1 MAQLGRGMDSGISL
15 DRLRRSVLIE
25 TISIPNYAR
34 LLAGQVIAAFGDRIN
49 QTALLAIVVYVSTGN
64 TAKYSA
70 DIIFFGVLP
79 YVALGPFAMSLVDR
93 MDRRRTMV
101 GADLARALLAA
112 VFPLVFYWVP
122 HHYIVYILVF
132 LMGACGAVFTPCR
145 MALMPSLVPT
155 GRLLPANAI
164 ASQAGVVATL
174 ATMPIAGWIVENL
187 GRNSSFLINAT
198 TYLVSAVFL
207 LRLVLPRRG
216 EGVTR
221 APRPRPVRDLRLGLG
236 YLGRHRE
243 VASSVLAFSLMQGLV
258 AVFFVAFL
266 SYGVDVLGQTVGGVN
281 LLFGAIGLGMGAGAV
296 WMGSRPAHFEGALWP
311 LLMMV
316 GAGAGMWVLSLVF
329 NPWLAAPVLFAIGG
343 CAVTVLTPMDT
354 FLQRAVPDRFRG
366 RVFAVRGI
374 LVGSAFL
381 FSLQFSKAILR
392 QLGTLTTFRTLAVA
406 SVVAGILFALIQR
419 RAASLIL
426 SQKSDP
432 MGGS

>member
-1 MAQLGRGMDSGISL
+1 
-15 DRLRRSVLIE
+15 
-25 TISIPNYAR
+25 
-34 LLAGQVIAAFGDRIN
+34 
-49 QTALLAIVVYVSTGN
+49 
-64 TAKYSA
+64 
-70 DIIFFGVLP
+70 
-79 YVALGPFAMSLVDR
+79 
-93 MDRRRTMV
+93 
-101 GADLARALLAA
+101 
-112 VFPLVFYWVP
+112 
-122 HHYIVYILVF
+122 
-132 LMGACGAVFTPCR
+132 
-145 MALMPSLVPT
+145 
-155 GRLLPANAI
+155 
-164 ASQAGVVATL
+164 
-174 ATMPIAGWIVENL
+174 MPIAGWIVENL

-198 TYLVSAVFL
+198 TYLVSAAFL
-207 LRLVLPRRG
+207 LRLVLPWRR
-216 EGVTR
+216 EGVTQ

-296 WMGSRPAHFEGALWP
+296 WMGSRPARFEGALWP

-316 GAGAGMWVLSLVF
+316 GAGAGMWALSLVF
-329 NPWLAAPVLFAIGG
+329 NPWLAAPVLFVIGG

-374 LVGSAFL
+374 LVGGAFL

-392 QLGTLTTFRTLAVA
+392 QLGTLTTLRTLAVA

-426 SQKSDP
+426 SPKSDP
-432 MGGS
+432 VVPS